1 MKTIL
6 ATLASLATAA
16 ATGAPV
22 QGRLELKLSTQY
34 DRNYGANQPTVCA
47 TNYKHKPDPEACD
60 FAGNSGFQLFQDF
73 GIVAKSG
80 LNKQNRQRDFEF
92 AFSWPVSTD
101 FSDVT
106 IFSLPPVNSIRA
118 SRAAFFQY

>member
-6 ATLASLATAA
+6 ATLASLATA
-16 ATGAPV
+16 TSPV

-34 DRNYGANQPTVCA
+34 DRNYGANQLTVCA
-47 TNYKHKPDPEACD
+47 TNFKHEPDAEACD

-106 IFSLPPVNSIRA
+106 IFSLPPSK
-118 SRAAFFQY
+118 FD